1 MPKQKRADK
10 LKNKG
15 DKRRKTDNLE
25 VVLREDLAQSSG
37 IVQPKPPR
45 APKQR
50 SRADSDDDEL
60 DAAEQKKIETMA
72 RAQASDELQREV
84 QIMRDDSSSDDESED
99 DLGLDDDGEDIDG
112 LDFGAEALSPSQSAL
127 VDSFLNPGGRT
138 RTLADLIMEKI
149 AEKEAQQHGDDDED
163 DDALPDKVIEAYTGM
178 VPLLRRYRC
187 GKLPKAF
194 KVIPALERWEE
205 ILWMTR
211 PDEWSP
217 HCVHAATRVFASNLD
232 PKRARTFYGDVL
244 LERCRDDIREH
255 RRLNYHLYQALHR
268 ALFKPAPWFK
278 GVLLPLVKSGDCT
291 LREALVFGSV
301 LAKAS
306 VPQAHAAVVIMKLAE
321 LPYSGAQSVFPDRVT
336 EQEVRAARARRE
348 LLWLK
353 AFLAHADDVSERPV
367 LWRGPVFIGWF
378 RAQISGRFER

>member
-1 MPKQKRADK
+1 M
-10 LKNKG
+10 
-15 DKRRKTDNLE
+15 
-25 VVLREDLAQSSG
+25 
-37 IVQPKPPR
+37 QPKPPR

-50 SRADSDDDEL
+50 SRADSDDEL
-60 DAAEQKKIETMA
+60 DEAEQKKIETMA

-149 AEKEAQQHGDDDED
+149 AEKEAAQHGDDDED
-163 DDALPDKVIEAYTGM
+163 DDALPDKVSGSLHGHGALTEKVSLRQITESVQGHTRVRKVGGD
-178 VPLLRRYRC
+178 PLDDAARRVVAALRAC
-187 GKLPKAF
+187 
-194 KVIPALERWEE
+194 
-205 ILWMTR
+205 
-211 PDEWSP
+211 
-217 HCVHAATRVFASNLD
+217 AATRVFASNLD

-291 LREALVFGSV
+291 LREALVFGRYW
-301 LAKAS
+301 
-306 VPQAHAAVVIMKLAE
+306 P
-321 LPYSGAQSVFPDRVT
+321 
-336 EQEVRAARARRE
+336 
-348 LLWLK
+348 
-353 AFLAHADDVSERPV
+353 RP
-367 LWRGPVFIGWF
+367 RCPKPT
-378 RAQISGRFER
+378 RPSSS